1 VSLNALRP
9 ERLIVTGEYSP
20 VMPKALGM
28 LVDVL
33 HLTFCKKM
41 TYVVRADSYWLLHA
55 ADGVAA
61 GQSASCQRRSV
72 QIRTGPTMAGVK
84 FGYKRFIS
92 ISERLRL
99 IELCGIA
106 TAQKTLIGKEVSVN
120 RW

>member
-1 VSLNALRP
+1 
-9 ERLIVTGEYSP
+9 
-20 VMPKALGM
+20 
-28 LVDVL
+28 
-33 HLTFCKKM
+33 
-41 TYVVRADSYWLLHA
+41 
-55 ADGVAA
+55 
-61 GQSASCQRRSV
+61 
-72 QIRTGPTMAGVK
+72 MAGVK